1 MTRDSESN
9 NKERFI
15 VLVVVSV
22 NATVSVLLIAGMVY
36 SFTLITQQQD
46 EITNLHRLLH
56 KSMPAKQQSK
66 KQSTADE
73 HEEVISIETRL
84 KVRSLNLLFLGQGK
98 FRLLVL
104 ALTTNIKFLGTERI

>member
-36 SFTLITQQQD
+36 SFTLITQQQQCQQ
-46 EITNLHRLLH
+46 EITNLQRLLH
-56 KSMPAKQQSK
+56 TSMPTKHQSK
-66 KQSTADE
+66 EQSTAEE
-73 HEEVISIETRL
+73 HEEVRCQISKTRL
-84 KVRSLNLLFLGQGK
+84 KVRSVSLLF
-98 FRLLVL
+98 
-104 ALTTNIKFLGTERI
+104 

>member
-36 SFTLITQQQD
+36 SFTLITQQQE
-46 EITNLHRLLH
+46 EIANLHRLLQ
-56 KSMPAKQQSK
+56 SMPAKHQSK
-66 KQSTADE
+66 KQSTAEE
-73 HEEVISIETRL
+73 HEEVISNETRL
-84 KVRSLNLLFLGQGK
+84 KVRSVNLLFLSQGK

-104 ALTTNIKFLGTERI
+104 ALTYGY